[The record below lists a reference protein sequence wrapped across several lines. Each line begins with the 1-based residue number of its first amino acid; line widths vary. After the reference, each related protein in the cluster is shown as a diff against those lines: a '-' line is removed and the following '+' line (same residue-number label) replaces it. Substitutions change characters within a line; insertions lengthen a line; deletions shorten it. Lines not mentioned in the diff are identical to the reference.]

1 MVVHI
6 QAASSLEC
14 RAWASRIAEVIG
26 QLGNREAVQAAVN
39 SLRDA
44 HAAARAVAP
53 TPEPEKP
60 FDRSQAY
67 FLPTPEANA
76 GAGAEALIRV
86 APLPPS
92 SDDEA
97 GEDGSEDDADSVT
110 SDEGASDVAEDV
122 EAARISHAGFMARI
136 EAGLQESLALAD
148 VALTTA
154 AASQAGTFTHPAPE
168 ANLAQ
173 LEAQMRSVAAQDD
186 VADAPAD
193 DVDTDDIIDGL
204 TESADQCVQA
214 ALSEARTILAAPM
227 HDGDDEGT
235 LETTVE
241 PDCGDVEGEDNTE
254 QEQQQQ
260 QQQQHQQPS
269 GPLNSVAELSRDSSL
284 SDASVVSEAPSVTAQ
299 AQATSPVANGC
310 TEADAGSGSD
320 DAADSG
326 AGEQKGVEGDDMDGD
341 DAATAPATPAS
352 RSPQGRVDGQDND
365 GAEED
370 TPTRVARLRYLNAVV
385 SPQATSPRTPASHAA
400 LAACAAMNPA
410 VFTPE
415 LLRDMADAGHFS
427 DDESD
432 GGDSFNGESEGED
445 DDLYEVGSTPCGD
458 GDVGCGFRR
467 VRLAAGSFAS
477 PGTPGT
483 PVGMATPAT
492 PATGA
497 SGLSN
502 MTYRS
507 GGEERRLNLVVK
519 GVRVP
524 CAPTN
529 DDEPATKLILG
540 LKIVGRGNQVFVS
553 ALHRS
558 RHAQGEAWCDVVPG
572 SSPVLTRVRVY
583 VCMCVATQFPAE
595 TPRRLAQPP
604 RPTSGSMTPP
614 WSTHSLAAALR
625 PSPPRN
631 GEHASPRRSH
641 HDA

>member
-97 GEDGSEDDADSVT
+97 GEDGSEDDADSVA
-110 SDEGASDVAEDV
+110 SDEGASDAAEDV

-227 HDGDDEGT
+227 HDGMK
-235 LETTVE
+235 
-241 PDCGDVEGEDNTE
+241 
-254 QEQQQQ
+254 Q
-260 QQQQHQQPS
+260 
-269 GPLNSVAELSRDSSL
+269 
-284 SDASVVSEAPSVTAQ
+284 
-299 AQATSPVANGC
+299 
-310 TEADAGSGSD
+310 
-320 DAADSG
+320 
-326 AGEQKGVEGDDMDGD
+326 
-341 DAATAPATPAS
+341 
-352 RSPQGRVDGQDND
+352 
-365 GAEED
+365 
-370 TPTRVARLRYLNAVV
+370 
-385 SPQATSPRTPASHAA
+385 
-400 LAACAAMNPA
+400 
-410 VFTPE
+410 
-415 LLRDMADAGHFS
+415 
-427 DDESD
+427 
-432 GGDSFNGESEGED
+432 
-445 DDLYEVGSTPCGD
+445 
-458 GDVGCGFRR
+458 
-467 VRLAAGSFAS
+467 
-477 PGTPGT
+477 
-483 PVGMATPAT
+483 
-492 PATGA
+492 
-497 SGLSN
+497 
-502 MTYRS
+502 
-507 GGEERRLNLVVK
+507 
-519 GVRVP
+519 
-524 CAPTN
+524 
-529 DDEPATKLILG
+529 
-540 LKIVGRGNQVFVS
+540 
-553 ALHRS
+553 
-558 RHAQGEAWCDVVPG
+558 
-572 SSPVLTRVRVY
+572 
-583 VCMCVATQFPAE
+583 TQ
-595 TPRRLAQPP
+595 
-604 RPTSGSMTPP
+604 
-614 WSTHSLAAALR
+614 
-625 PSPPRN
+625 
-631 GEHASPRRSH
+631 
-641 HDA
+641 